1 MAFPTRTTM
10 DLHAR
15 TVPAIPEPEAPA
27 GGVLF
32 PRHLGAGGPRAKDG
46 RYQCAVYV
54 PQPDGTRARKFA
66 YGQTWAECDA
76 KRRELLDKAENGIP
90 VPTRSA
96 KLAEW
101 LPYWLENVI
110 RPRRKLS
117 TYDKYEAH
125 VRLYLVPRLG
135 SKRLESLTVADVRR
149 FLTAL
154 ERDTTAATA
163 KESHRVLRTALSAAC
178 REELITRNVVQLV
191 EPPRLRSRDL
201 SPWSLDETL
210 DFLAAARKDP
220 LYAAFVVAIA
230 MGLRR
235 GEIIG
240 LRWEDLDLEQ
250 RVLYVRQQTQRR
262 RGVLYDDDP
271 KSRRR
276 RAVPLPAMCIAP
288 LRWQRMRQ
296 AAIRERMGDRWTET
310 GHVFTTRTGRPIE
323 PRNLY
328 RSFTRVAKGAGLRV
342 IRLHDAR
349 HGCATLLTA
358 AGVAP
363 RVVMEI
369 LGHSQISITMDVYTH
384 VVQDTQ
390 REAISHMDRL
400 LRRRNSPGP
409 APGSSPG
416 DRTR

>member
-1 MAFPTRTTM
+1 MASQRKRNPN
-10 DLHAR
+10 
-15 TVPAIPEPEAPA
+15 
-27 GGVLF
+27 
-32 PRHLGAGGPRAKDG
+32 GAGTITKRKDG
-46 RYQCAVYV
+46 RYQAAVYV
-54 PQPDGTRARKFA
+54 LQPDGTRARKFA
-66 YGQTWAECDA
+66 YGKTWAECDT
-76 KRRELLDKAENGIP
+76 KRRALLDKVDQGVP

-96 KLAEW
+96 KLSEY
-101 LPYWLENVI
+101 LTYWLDNMVK
-110 RPRRKLS
+110 PRRKLS

-125 VRLYLVPRLG
+125 VRLYLTPMLG
-135 SKRLESLTVADVRR
+135 TKRLESLGVADVRR
-149 FLTAL
+149 FLNQL
-154 ERDTTAATA
+154 EKKTTAATA
-163 KESHRVLRTALSAAC
+163 KESHRVLRTAISAAC
-178 REELITRNVVQLV
+178 GEELITRNVAKLV
-191 EPPRLRSRDL
+191 EPPRAKTREL
-201 SPWSLDETL
+201 SPWTLDETL

-220 LYAAFVVAIA
+220 LYAAFVLAIA

-235 GEIIG
+235 GEIVG
-240 LRWEDLDLEQ
+240 LRWEDLDLDN

-271 KSRRR
+271 KGRRR

-288 LRWQRMRQ
+288 LRWHRMRQ
-296 AAIRERMGDRWTET
+296 AATASEIK
-310 GHVFTTRTGRPIE
+310 GHVFVTRNGRPIE

-328 RSFTRVAKGAGLRV
+328 RSFTRVANGAGLRV

-400 LRRRNSPGP
+400 LKRRH
-409 APGSSPG
+409 
-416 DRTR
+416 